1 MQEIVNTLVGYI
13 WGNGLVALSLGAGLY
28 FTIVTR
34 GVQFRYLIQMIKLLR
49 EGKSSKEG
57 ISSFQAFCLALS
69 SRVGVGNIAG
79 VATAIA
85 AGGPGAI
92 FWMAVMGLLGGAS
105 AFAESTL
112 SQIYKQ
118 KIDGQYRGGAPY
130 YIERGLKWKPF
141 AILMA
146 AVICISY
153 GLLVPGIQ
161 SNTIAD
167 AFNTAFEIP
176 PIATGLVITAMMA
189 YLIFGGVKRIA
200 NYADKIV
207 PIMALLYI
215 ILMFVILGSNISKVP
230 AMFELII
237 SSAFGTDAIF
247 GGIVG
252 LAVSWG
258 VRRAVFSSMAG
269 AGEATFSSAAAEVSH
284 PVKQGLIQGFSIYI
298 DTVIVCVAT
307 GLMILVTGMYN
318 VIPPGGAPLVE
329 YVPGVAAGSAW
340 SQLAV
345 SSVFPTMGSGFVAIA
360 IFLFAF
366 TTLMA
371 YYYIAETTIVFLD
384 RKIKYPIL
392 TLILKV
398 VFLLTMFFGSIE
410 SVDLMWGFGDIGFG
424 SMSYL
429 NLIAIILL
437 SKPLLRTFKDYE
449 RQKKAGKNPVFD
461 PRVAGV
467 KNADLWI
474 EISEKYEKGTQ
485 YTEHSISDR
494 LKDRERKSPQKNK
507 SKPSNS

>member
-1 MQEIVNTLVGYI
+1 MEAIVDTLVGYI
-13 WGNGLVALSLGAGLY
+13 WGSALVILSLGVGLY
-28 FTIVTR
+28 FTVVTK
-34 GVQFRYLIQMIKLLR
+34 GVQFRYLREMVCLLF
-49 EGKSSKEG
+49 ESKSSKEG

-92 FWMAVMGLLGGAS
+92 FWMAVMGVLGGAS

-118 KIDGQYRGGAPY
+118 NLGGQYRGGAPY

-146 AVICISY
+146 AVICLSY

-167 AFNTAFEIP
+167 AFKNAFEIP
-176 PIATGLVITAMMA
+176 PYITGIVITVAMA
-189 YLIFGGVKRIA
+189 YLIFGGVKRLA
-200 NYADKIV
+200 KYADKIV
-207 PIMALLYI
+207 PVMAFLYI
-215 ILMFVILGSNISKVP
+215 ILMFVILGANASKVP
-230 AMFELII
+230 EMFSLII
-237 SSAFGTDAIF
+237 SSAFGFNAMF

-298 DTVIVCVAT
+298 DTVVVCVAT
-307 GLMILVTGMYN
+307 GLMILITGMYN
-318 VIPPGGAPLVE
+318 VTPPGGAPIVE
-329 YVPGVAAGSAW
+329 HIPGIAAGSAW
-340 SQLAV
+340 SQMAV
-345 SSVFPTMGSGFVAIA
+345 SSVFPTAGAGFVAIA

-371 YYYIAETTIVFLD
+371 YYYIAETTIVYLD
-384 RKIKYPIL
+384 NKIKYPVL
-392 TLILKV
+392 TLILKI
-398 VFLLTMFFGSIE
+398 VFLATMFFGSVQ
-410 SVDLMWGFGDIGFG
+410 SVGLMWGFGDIGFG

-429 NLIAIILL
+429 NLIAIVLL

-449 RQKKAGKNPVFD
+449 RQRKEGKDPIFD
-461 PRVAGV
+461 PRKAGV
-467 KNADLWI
+467 DNADIWI
-474 EISEKYEKGTQ
+474 GISERYEA
-485 YTEHSISDR
+485 
-494 LKDRERKSPQKNK
+494 ERKSQNDPTKD
-507 SKPSNS
+507 